1 MKQTIINIILL
12 LIVVAALIAFSYW
25 LPYVVR
31 ATMLF
36 LQLVILIYM
45 IYLGTVIIKRK
56 NDEEV

>member
-25 LPYVVR
+25 LPYVAT

-45 IYLGTVIIKRK
+45 IYLGAVIIKRK

>member
-25 LPYVVR
+25 LPNVAT

-45 IYLGTVIIKRK
+45 IYLGAVIIKRK